1 MLMLSRICD
10 HLSHLGFGDFISED
24 SAHSFALS
32 MDLQH
37 NPRRFD
43 AVHGKEPLQDVDHE
57 FHGRVVVID
66 QQYLILRRALE
77 LRRRFLDH
85 QAGTFFPAFNVT
97 HELSVYRAHFPAL
110 QAAYTKAATGSPC
123 RQIVSVY
130 FNKYKQMLERPSR

>member
-10 HLSHLGFGDFISED
+10 HLSHLGLCDFISED
-24 SAHSFALS
+24 SAHSFAPS

-43 AVHGKEPLQDVDHE
+43 SVHGKKALQDVDYE

-77 LRRRFLDH
+77 LRRRFLDD
-85 QAGTFFPAFNVT
+85 QARTFPPAFNVT
-97 HELSVYRAHFPAL
+97 HELTVYRAHFRAL
-110 QAAYTKAATGSPC
+110 QAVCAKPSTGSRC
-123 RQIVSVY
+123 RQTVSVY
-130 FNKYKQMLERPSR
+130 FNK